1 MSARAQALAEQFER
15 ANTELIAAISACGD
29 ERWGARCADTGWTAA
44 VQADHLGAGQA
55 FIADR
60 IGRLA
65 RGEADDP
72 LPMAVIE
79 QANEARAAQRSGV
92 SREEAAAQLR
102 ENGAAMAQLI
112 RGLSDEQLA
121 RTGKIVAEV
130 PVQSVEGWIA
140 YLSIGEIE
148 RHGGQLRE
156 AVGA

>member
-15 ANTELIAAISACGD
+15 VNTELIAAISACGD

-60 IGRLA
+60 IRRLA
-65 RGEADDP
+65 RGEVDDP

-102 ENGAAMAQLI
+102 ENGAAMTQLI

-148 RHGGQLRE
+148 RHGGRLRE

>member
-1 MSARAQALAEQFER
+1 MSARAQELAEQFER
-15 ANTELIAAISACGD
+15 ANAELIAAIERCGD
-29 ERWGARCADTGWTAA
+29 DAWGARCADTGWTAA

-60 IGRLA
+60 IGRIA

-79 QANEARAAQRSGV
+79 QANEQRAGARAGV
-92 SREEAAAQLR
+92 SREEAIALLQ
-102 ENGAAMAQLI
+102 ENGAAMAAMI

-130 PVQSVEGWIA
+130 PSQSVEQWIA
-140 YLSIGEIE
+140 YLSIGEVE
-148 RHGGQLRE
+148 RHGGRLRE

>member
-1 MSARAQALAEQFER
+1 MSARAQELAEQFER
-15 ANTELIAAISACGD
+15 ANEELIAAISRCSD
-29 ERWGARCADTGWTAA
+29 EGWKARCADTGWTAA

-60 IGRLA
+60 IGRIA

-79 QANEARAAQRSGV
+79 QANEQRAGERAGC
-92 SREEAAAQLR
+92 SREEAIAQLR
-102 ENGAAMAQLI
+102 ENGAAMAAMI

-130 PVQSVEGWIA
+130 PSQSVEGWIA

-148 RHGGQLRE
+148 RHGGRLRE

>member
-15 ANTELIAAISACGD
+15 VNTELIAAISACGD

-148 RHGGQLRE
+148 RHGGRLRE
-156 AVGA
+156 AVGT

>member
-1 MSARAQALAEQFER
+1 MSMRVQELTEQFER
-15 ANTELIAAISACGD
+15 VNAELIAALGRCGD

-44 VQADHLGAGQA
+44 VQADHFGAGQA

-60 IGRLA
+60 IGRIA
-65 RGEADDP
+65 RGEADAP
-72 LPMAVIE
+72 LPIAVIE
-79 QANEARAAQRSGV
+79 QANEQRAAERAGG
-92 SREEAAAQLR
+92 SRDEAIALLR

-121 RTGKIVAEV
+121 RVGTIVEEV
-130 PVQSVEGWIA
+130 PAQSVEQWIV

-148 RHGGQLRE
+148 RHGGRLRE